1 MDVGEVTV
9 TRSTPRIAV
18 LAVVLLCPPGSV
30 ARAQSGRDPGSSIV
44 IVTGQQPT
52 VPVPTLM
59 EGAAS
64 NVANSELADQLF
76 LRLARLGPTLLTAG
90 DRNFVPQL
98 ARSWTRRDSV
108 TLAFDLDPRARWEDG
123 APVTA
128 RDVVF
133 TFARAQNRSIAP
145 RLADLLRQI
154 TSVTA
159 ESERT
164 VVFRFSHPYSE
175 QLYDA
180 SFHVAPLPAHLLD
193 TIPPDALGR
202 SAFVRQPIGNG
213 PYHLVRNVP
222 GQFVELAANQS
233 FFLGRP
239 KLNRVIIRI
248 APDADARL
256 NLLLSGEAE
265 AMDNVPPPPDNLRRL
280 AADSSL
286 RLIPVPSPTVGYL
299 LFNQRDPRHLDQP
312 HPILADLRVRRAI
325 TLALDRPVMV
335 RAVFGAYAEVPYGPV
350 SQLWWIRHG
359 APKPERPNPAQSR
372 RLLASAGW
380 HDADGDGIVDRD
392 GHPLAL
398 SLSLPNTSG
407 IRRQMALLV
416 QEQLRQVGIH
426 IDLQQYEGPIWNER
440 RAAGNF
446 DIDFSAVSQDPSPSG
461 ITQSWTCPGGSNV
474 AKYCDPRVDS
484 LVERAVLG
492 RGDPAKTWTAVLRQI
507 EADAPA
513 TFLYAP
519 AYVYVVKRRFRNVT
533 ISPVSSW
540 QLLHQWAA
548 DPAPVAS
555 QSR

>member
-1 MDVGEVTV
+1 
-9 TRSTPRIAV
+9 
-18 LAVVLLCPPGSV
+18 
-30 ARAQSGRDPGSSIV
+30 
-44 IVTGQQPT
+44 
-52 VPVPTLM
+52 
-59 EGAAS
+59 
-64 NVANSELADQLF
+64 
-76 LRLARLGPTLLTAG
+76 
-90 DRNFVPQL
+90 
-98 ARSWTRRDSV
+98 
-108 TLAFDLDPRARWEDG
+108 
-123 APVTA
+123 
-128 RDVVF
+128 
-133 TFARAQNRSIAP
+133 
-145 RLADLLRQI
+145 
-154 TSVTA
+154 
-159 ESERT
+159 

-202 SAFVRQPIGNG
+202 SAFVRQPIGSG

-222 GQFVELAANQS
+222 GQFVELAANRN

-239 KLNRVIIRI
+239 KLDRVIIRI

-335 RAVFGAYAEVPYGPV
+335 RAVFGSYADVPYGPV

-359 APKPERPNPAQSR
+359 APKPERANPALSR

-380 HDADGDGIVDRD
+380 RDADGDGILDRD

-398 SLSLPNTSG
+398 GLSLPNTSG
-407 IRRQMALLV
+407 IRRQMALLI

-426 IDLQQYEGPIWNER
+426 IDLQQFEGPVWNER
-440 RAAGNF
+440 RAAGTF

-484 LVERAVLG
+484 LVDRAILG
-492 RGDPAKTWTAVLRQI
+492 RGDPAKTWTAVLRQL

-540 QLLHQWAA
+540 QLLYQWSA